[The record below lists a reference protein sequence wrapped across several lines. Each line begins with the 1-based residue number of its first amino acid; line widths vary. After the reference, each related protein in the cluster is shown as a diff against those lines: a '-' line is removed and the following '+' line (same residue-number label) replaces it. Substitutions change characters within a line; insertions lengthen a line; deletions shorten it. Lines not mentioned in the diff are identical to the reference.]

1 MRRGMIWSGFVLGVG
16 LIASQPS
23 FAAGTTVSILM
34 RDGTSI
40 EGTIQEAALKATIN
54 GKMQTF
60 GLNAV
65 LSVEIGDAASSTEAA
80 RIAADLAALQGTDRA
95 AQDAATEQL
104 TDIGLPVLTPLL
116 ESLKDTDA
124 HEPKPLYRLFERI
137 MPSIGD
143 NLDRTLDMIRLA
155 NGEIVRG
162 KIAPETTLTF
172 TASGGT
178 QTKIARQLVR
188 RLAVRRKEVKRTLT
202 VHSLYHCN
210 QVAWLDTGIALSP
223 DSQVDSTAQ
232 GFLRLAY
239 NVDGWTMDPDGLK
252 KPGPNYN
259 TNLTNGFPF
268 GALLTKT
275 GASGK
280 QSIAGQKMS
289 RTDLG
294 TGKLYFS
301 INDNPHWQNNLG
313 TYRMTLKVTNAYDL
327 GEPQ

>member
-1 MRRGMIWSGFVLGVG
+1 MQRKTIWSGMILGVG
-16 LIASQPS
+16 LLATQPS
-23 FAAGTTVSILM
+23 FAATTVSILM
-34 RDGTSI
+34 RDGTSV
-40 EGTIQEAALKATIN
+40 EGTVQESALKAMVD
-54 GKMQTF
+54 GKMQSF
-60 GLNAV
+60 GLSSV
-65 LSVEIGDAASSTEAA
+65 LSIEIGDAASSTEATHITA
-80 RIAADLAALQGTDRA
+80 GIAALQGTDRV

-104 TDIGLPVLTPLL
+104 TDIGIPVLTPLL
-116 ESLKDTDA
+116 DAVKDTDA

-155 NGEIVRG
+155 NGEVVRG
-162 KIAPETTLTF
+162 RISPETTLTF
-172 TASGGT
+172 TMPSGT
-178 QTKIARQLVR
+178 SNKISRQSLR
-188 RLAVRRKEVKRTLT
+188 RLAVLRKEVKRTLT

-210 QVAWLDTGIALSP
+210 QVAWLDTGIALSSN
-223 DSQVDSTAQ
+223 SQVDSTAQ
-232 GFLRLAY
+232 GMLRLAY
-239 NVDGWTMDPDGLK
+239 NVDGWTMNADGLK

-275 GASGK
+275 GVAGK
-280 QSIAGQKMS
+280 QSVAGQKMS

-294 TGKLYFS
+294 TGRLYFS

-327 GEPQ
+327 GEAL